1 MVILINQK
9 FYITCDIA
17 GVTCSTGN
25 RIVHK
30 KNGGTFGQQKLRGA
44 RRRKNS

>member
-1 MVILINQK
+1 MRQDLEQH
-9 FYITCDIA
+9 A
-17 GVTCSTGN
+17 GN